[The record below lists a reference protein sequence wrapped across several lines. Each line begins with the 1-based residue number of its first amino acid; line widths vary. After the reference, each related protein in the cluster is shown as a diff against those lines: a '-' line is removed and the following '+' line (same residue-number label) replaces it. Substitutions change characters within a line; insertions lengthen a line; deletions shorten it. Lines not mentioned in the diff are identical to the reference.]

1 MMRNVQLEYGESGTL
16 TGDRSAMQT
25 VTDAMKTERNE
36 LLFSTVPQTALVRR
50 LAGEFTDAAREFAR
64 GPLSYLRAA
73 LLPRCIKDWL
83 PLRFLNSLLMFIA
96 HPLSFTAGLFRRE
109 RIPVGFIYPTS
120 GHSIAF
126 VTNATGEGQKQRG
139 SFARI
144 LVASGLAHAIFIG
157 VLVYLA
163 IANMFAPFSSIQIVS
178 RPYRRLDPNLVAQLY
193 ARPQEPRATS
203 NEVTPLEELRE
214 RERKRREEA
223 ERRKR
228 EEAARERAAREKA
241 EREKAARE
249 KAEKEA
255 QANAG
260 ADAKKEEP
268 TTPAPADVN
277 RIEIN
282 ETPLKEIIGKVYD
295 KYKAGGI
302 DLTVMNFTVMA
313 TFKIESNGTLSNTKI
328 TQSSGSKVLD
338 DSAMALLYAISE
350 SHALGIFSSLSSG
363 SIRFDLTQDIARL
376 TITAFAPSASQ
387 AETYA
392 TLLRGVALISGF
404 KQENPDTKE
413 LLSLLKIKTNDKR
426 IDAELMTS
434 RARATQMMHTRFDKP
449 SP

>member
-1 MMRNVQLEYGESGTL
+1 
-16 TGDRSAMQT
+16 MQT
-25 VTDAMKTERNE
+25 VTQVKTVRDEA
-36 LLFSTVPQTALVRR
+36 LFSPLPQSTLFAR
-50 LAGEFTDAAREFAR
+50 LARAVTDAAREFAG
-64 GPLSYLRAA
+64 GPASYLRAA
-73 LLPRCIKDWL
+73 LFPRRMKDWL
-83 PLRFLNSLLMFIA
+83 PLRFLNSLLMFAA
-96 HPLSFTAGLFRRE
+96 HPLSFASGLFRRE
-109 RIPVGFIYPTS
+109 RIPVGFIYPPS
-120 GHSIAF
+120 GGSVTF
-126 VTNATGEGQKQRG
+126 VTNATGEGRRRRD

-144 LVASGLAHAIFIG
+144 LVVSGLAHAAFIG

-163 IANMFAPFSSIQIVS
+163 VANMFAPFSNIQIVS

-193 ARPQEPRATS
+193 AGPQVPRATSS

-228 EEAARERAAREKA
+228 EEAARQKAAREKA
-241 EREKAARE
+241 EREKA
-249 KAEKEA
+249 EKERA
-255 QANAG
+255 DKEALADAG
-260 ADAKKEEP
+260 AGAKKENE
-268 TTPAPADVN
+268 TPPAAADVN
-277 RIEIN
+277 KIEIN

-313 TFKIESNGTLSNTKI
+313 TFKIERDGTLSNTKI
-328 TQSSGSKVLD
+328 TQSSGSKVID
-338 DSAMALLYAISE
+338 DSALALLYAIGE
-350 SHALGIFSSLSSG
+350 SHALGIFASLSSG

-392 TLLRGVALISGF
+392 TLLRGVALVSGF
-404 KQENPDTKE
+404 KQDNPDTKE
-413 LLSLLKIKTNDKR
+413 LLSLLKIRTDNKR

>member
-1 MMRNVQLEYGESGTL
+1 
-16 TGDRSAMQT
+16 MQT
-25 VTDAMKTERNE
+25 VTGVIKTERDE
-36 LLFSTVPQTALVRR
+36 SLFSTVPQSALAGR
-50 LAGEFTDAAREFAR
+50 LAREIADGAREFA
-64 GPLSYLRAA
+64 GSPLSYLRVA
-73 LLPRCIKDWL
+73 LLPRRIKDWL
-83 PLRFLNSLLMFIA
+83 PLRFLNSVLMFVS

-109 RIPVGFIYPTS
+109 RIPVGFIYPPAAR
-120 GHSIAF
+120 SIAF
-126 VTNATGEGQKQRG
+126 VTNAAGEGKKQRD

-144 LVASGLAHAIFIG
+144 LVASGLAHAVFIG
-157 VLVYLA
+157 VLIYLA
-163 IANMFAPFSSIQIVS
+163 IANMFAPFSRIQFVS

-193 ARPQEPRATS
+193 ARPQAPNTTS
-203 NEVTPLEELRE
+203 NEVMPLEELRE
-214 RERKRREEA
+214 RERKLREEA

-228 EEAARERAAREKA
+228 REAERAAREKA
-241 EREKAARE
+241 EREKAEREKAEKE

-255 QANAG
+255 QAAAG

-268 TTPAPADVN
+268 PLPAPSDVN

-313 TFKIESNGTLSNTKI
+313 TFKIESNGNLSNTKI
-328 TQSSGSKVLD
+328 TQSSGSKVID

-363 SIRFDLTQDIARL
+363 SIRFDLTPDTARL

-392 TLLRGVALISGF
+392 TLLRGVALISSF

-434 RARATQMMHTRFDKP
+434 RARATQMLHTRFDKP

>member
-1 MMRNVQLEYGESGTL
+1 
-16 TGDRSAMQT
+16 MQT
-25 VTDAMKTERNE
+25 VTGVIKTERDE
-36 LLFSTVPQTALVRR
+36 SLFSTVPQSALAGR
-50 LAGEFTDAAREFAR
+50 LAREITDAAREFAG
-64 GPLSYLRAA
+64 GPISYLRTA
-73 LLPRCIKDWL
+73 LLPRRIKDWL
-83 PLRFLNSLLMFIA
+83 PLRFLNSLLMFVS
-96 HPLSFTAGLFRRE
+96 HPLSFIAGLFRRE
-109 RIPVGFIYPTS
+109 RVPIGFIYPPS
-120 GHSIAF
+120 ARSIAF
-126 VTNATGEGQKQRG
+126 VTNAVSTKDAGRG
-139 SFARI
+139 LRDLFVPI
-144 LVASGLAHAIFIG
+144 LVTVVVVHLGFNLF
-157 VLVYLA
+157 LLYLK
-163 IANMFAPFSSIQIVS
+163 ISNMLSPFSNIQIVS

-193 ARPQEPRATS
+193 ARPQAPNTTS

-228 EEAARERAAREKA
+228 QEAERAAREKA
-241 EREKAARE
+241 EREKAERE
-249 KAEKEA
+249 KAEKEKA
-255 QANAG
+255 EKEALANAG

-268 TTPAPADVN
+268 PPPAPADVN

-328 TQSSGSKVLD
+328 IQSSGSKVID

-434 RARATQMMHTRFDKP
+434 RARATQMMHTRFDKA